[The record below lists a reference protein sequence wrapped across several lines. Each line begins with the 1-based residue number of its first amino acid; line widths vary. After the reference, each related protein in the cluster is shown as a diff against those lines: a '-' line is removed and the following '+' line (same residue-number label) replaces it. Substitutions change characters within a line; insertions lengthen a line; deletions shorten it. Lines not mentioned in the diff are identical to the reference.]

1 MGLRLRG
8 GIWYLRKNIGGKR
21 HEVSTGY
28 KKKDQRKAE
37 LAAAKIISRLID
49 EQMGLAP
56 KTEAAKDTIPTFGTY
71 ADTYSTV
78 YSAKKAKPKRDAA
91 ILKWWKTAPFD
102 KKRTWTNTPLDQ
114 FTPTACEAALQHR
127 RDQGTLNPTWKDQK
141 EDVAEGTVQ
150 RERGLI
156 QAVFE
161 AARRDRIITHNP
173 WEHVSKEAG
182 EARNRILTEAD
193 EAKVLAAFDGLPP
206 SPGEE
211 KGRGPRWQRFVALIL
226 ETGLRLDEVQKIEP
240 RDRKYR
246 PGYLHVHGKG
256 RKRLTRCNVCNRM
269 GGKCRDVVLTT
280 KATKALDDQWAA
292 EKAGWTQHDSRYR
305 DVVFAAA
312 KRAKILNTDSFPHDS
327 LSPHDLRHTFGARFL
342 QRGGDI
348 YVLSKML
355 GHSSVQVTQRHY
367 AFIAPDDVGARVL
380 AIMEPPTDDR
390 VSTRSRKNRPTA
402 RGAKGT
408 RGRSRAAIA

>member
-71 ADTYSTV
+71 ADTYSNV

-102 KKRTWTNTPLDQ
+102 KKRTWTDTPIDQ
-114 FTPTACEAALQHR
+114 FTPTTCEAALQHR

-141 EDVAEGTVQ
+141 ENVAEGTVQ

-173 WEHVSKEAG
+173 WEHVGKEAG

-193 EAKVLAAFDGLPP
+193 EAKVLAAFEGLPP
-206 SPGEE
+206 GPGE
-211 KGRGPRWQRFVALIL
+211 KDGRGPRWQRFVTLVL

-240 RDRKYR
+240 RDRTYR

-256 RKRLTRCNVCNRM
+256 RKRLTRCNVCKRM

-280 KATKALDDQWAA
+280 KATKALDDQWAT
-292 EKAGWTQHDSRYR
+292 EKAGWTQYDSRYR
-305 DVVFAAA
+305 DVLFAAA

-367 AFIAPDDVGARVL
+367 AFIAPDDVGAKVL
-380 AIMEPPTDDR
+380 AVMEPMMKPTKR
-390 VSTRSRKNRPTA
+390 TTTKKRKKTAMTR
-402 RGAKGT
+402 
-408 RGRSRAAIA
+408 